1 MATKKRKRSNCRPTF
16 KISEAGHLLSKES
29 SSEAGRLLSTEGKR
43 QKSNRV
49 KRGCLNGVE
58 GTFRLTDKQK
68 KKLPLVLQKAIIA
81 HHRKLG
87 KRILP

>member
-1 MATKKRKRSNCRPTF
+1 MATKKKKRSNCRPTF
-16 KISEAGHLLSKES
+16 KISHAGHLLSKES
-29 SSEAGRLLSTEGKR
+29 SSEAGHLLSTEGKK
-43 QKSNRV
+43 QKNKRLS
-49 KRGCLNGVE
+49 RGCLNGVD

-68 KKLPLVLQKAIIA
+68 QKLPLVLQKAIIA

>member
-1 MATKKRKRSNCRPTF
+1 MATKKKKSNCRPTF
-16 KISEAGHLLSKES
+16 KISEAGHLLATKGSSK
-29 SSEAGRLLSTEGKR
+29 AGKTLSTEGKR
-43 QKSNRV
+43 QKNSRL

-68 KKLPLVLQKAIIA
+68 KSLPKVLQKAIIE